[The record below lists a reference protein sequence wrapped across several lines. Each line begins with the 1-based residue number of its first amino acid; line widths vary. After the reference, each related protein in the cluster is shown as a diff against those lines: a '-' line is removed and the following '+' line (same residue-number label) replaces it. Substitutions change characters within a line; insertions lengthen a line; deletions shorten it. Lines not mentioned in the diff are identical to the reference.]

1 MRNRARK
8 TPYSAKKKKK
18 RKKKRNQPNQ
28 NPNINFTRYSYPPNL
43 RSVDRS
49 PMAVRR
55 TKSGMVFD
63 ASDSGIPC
71 SISMHCKA
79 NLKATAAGCRSATT
93 VFSIPVSLS
102 TPRSKWMQAGSRSC
116 IFPAFKQRKQTRT
129 SNGEPGKAQTF
140 RNRVEAGSCN
150 RVTLFCKLMHPAEL
164 WRVRNTVDV

>member
-8 TPYSAKKKKK
+8 TPYSVKK
-18 RKKKRNQPNQ
+18 RKRKKETNQ
-28 NPNINFTRYSYPPNL
+28 TRIPTSTSQGTRIHPNL